1 MRIQRAA
8 VVALGIMA
16 FTASGCSSGT
26 AAPHRASSALVV
38 GDRTLDGQQQ
48 QTVLIP
54 LDPVTGRLGASIV
67 VPAAGVV
74 AVAPGGRFA
83 LLVDP
88 DHDLAYPVE
97 LENGQV
103 GRPIHVGSR
112 PSSVAFS
119 HGGTMAYIA
128 DAGSAGCALP
138 GPNCSTRSDLVT
150 PVDLTT
156 DEPGR
161 PIHTCAGPLQVA
173 MAPSGD
179 MLWVACFF
187 GGVDEISTSSGR
199 VVAHFDVP
207 GSPGNFAFADGG
219 RTVIVGQIGVE
230 DLQTV
235 ANYIVLIDP
244 MTRRVGKPI
253 KVGLPGGT
261 SVAAVT
267 PTGVAYIDT
276 WGHTGPRG
284 QVTTEIIPLD
294 LRSGRLGTPLAV
306 PGSGE
311 PVAVVEPRAWDQC
324 PVRHVP
330 GLPRRLVGGSIG
342 LVGQPPHVNGHP
354 GHSAGHRERADRRHR
369 PDRAVRDRWSTLRRP
384 LDQNSQSG
392 DGARKGRHT
401 SARLPQPVFFRS
413 VSLTY
418 GKHKSLDDWNL
429 RTHWPARA
437 SKRARHLEGA
447 VPRFSDRRLVDGGGS

>member
-1 MRIQRAA
+1 MQRAA
-8 VVALGIMA
+8 VVALGMMA
-16 FTASGCSSGT
+16 LATAGCSNGT
-26 AAPHRASSALVV
+26 AAPHRAPSALVV
-38 GDRTLDGQQQ
+38 GVRTLGGHEQ

-54 LDPVTGRLGASIV
+54 LDPVTGLVGASIV
-67 VPAAGVV
+67 VPAQGVV
-74 AVAPGGRFA
+74 AVAPGGRSA

-119 HGGTMAYIA
+119 HGGTMAYIT

-156 DEPGR
+156 DEPGH
-161 PIHTCAGPLQVA
+161 PIHTCPGPMQVA

-230 DLQTV
+230 DLQIV
-235 ANYIVLIDP
+235 PNYIVLIDP
-244 MTRRVGKPI
+244 VTRRVGKPI
-253 KVGLPGGT
+253 KVGLPGG
-261 SVAAVT
+261 
-267 PTGVAYIDT
+267 
-276 WGHTGPRG
+276 R
-284 QVTTEIIPLD
+284 
-294 LRSGRLGTPLAV
+294 R
-306 PGSGE
+306 
-311 PVAVVEPRAWDQC
+311 
-324 PVRHVP
+324 
-330 GLPRRLVGGSIG
+330 LPRSR
-342 LVGQPPHVNGHP
+342 PPEWLTSTP
-354 GHSAGHRERADRRHR
+354 GAI
-369 PDRAVRDRWSTLRRP
+369 
-384 LDQNSQSG
+384 
-392 DGARKGRHT
+392 
-401 SARLPQPVFFRS
+401 
-413 VSLTY
+413 
-418 GKHKSLDDWNL
+418 
-429 RTHWPARA
+429 
-437 SKRARHLEGA
+437 RAR
-447 VPRFSDRRLVDGGGS
+447 VVR

>member
-1 MRIQRAA
+1 MEAMRIQRAA

-26 AAPHRASSALVV
+26 AAPHRPSSALVV

-119 HGGTMAYIA
+119 HSGTMAYIA

-173 MAPSGD
+173 MAPSD
-179 MLWVACFF
+179 EMLWVACFF

-199 VVAHFDVP
+199 VVAHFGVP

-267 PTGVAYIDT
+267 PTGVAYINT
-276 WGHTGPRG
+276 WGDTGPRG

-311 PVAVVEPRAWDQC
+311 PVAVVEPG
-324 PVRHVP
+324 PGKNVRYITYP
-330 GLPRRLVGGSIG
+330 DSRGDLWEGASDSSASRLMSTGIRDIQRGTENAQIV
-342 LVGQPPHVNGHP
+342 
-354 GHSAGHRERADRRHR
+354 
-369 PDRAVRDRWSTLRRP
+369 AVDPTAP
-384 LDQNSQSG
+384 YVVV
-392 DGARKGRHT
+392 GARSGVRSIKIVNLATGHVRGAIH
-401 SARLPQPVFFRS
+401 LPASLSPFFS
-413 VSLTY
+413 VQF
-418 GKHKSLDDWNL
+418 
-429 RTHWPARA
+429 P
-437 SKRARHLEGA
+437 
-447 VPRFSDRRLVDGGGS
+447 